1 METFYKN
8 PLLLIGRPRKI
19 PLFSHTLIQQYI
31 ETNTNQFQF
40 QSFDL
45 NMIRLTAIDEFFYFY
60 LDSFFVFFLLLFDMI
75 SMMFF
80 KRINQIVKYLY
91 LYLFDIC
98 IIFDFIVFEN
108 HSSDAIFFYR
118 KVHLVR
124 DIKYLQ
130 GFFDIVE
137 GFRIFFSLTYASIM
151 CT

>member
-45 NMIRLTAIDEFFYFY
+45 NMIRPTAIDEFFYFC
-60 LDSFFVFFLLLFDMI
+60 LDSFFVFFFIAIWYDI
-75 SMMFF
+75 DDVFQT
-80 KRINQIVKYLY
+80 NQSDYKV
-91 LYLFDIC
+91 F
-98 IIFDFIVFEN
+98 IFVSFWHMYYFRFYRFWKSFEWC
-108 HSSDAIFFYR
+108 DFFYR